1 MAELALD
8 DAERVLD
15 LRPDHREDAVYSR
28 VEGMQRAVLD
38 VGEDRLERD
47 HIR

>member
-15 LRPDHREDAVYSR
+15 LGPDHRD
-28 VEGMQRAVLD
+28 D
-38 VGEDRLERD
+38 V
-47 HIR
+47 I